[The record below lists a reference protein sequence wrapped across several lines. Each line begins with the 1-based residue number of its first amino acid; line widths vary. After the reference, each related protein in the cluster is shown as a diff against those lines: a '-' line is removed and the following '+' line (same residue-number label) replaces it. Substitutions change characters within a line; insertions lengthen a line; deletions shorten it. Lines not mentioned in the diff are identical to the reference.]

1 LTKNAGNMENCYS
14 NYFGLIFKCPV
25 ESELNGCVYKKL
37 RRLPSKEKIA
47 YYNALTEDEK
57 KVLIEKHQYCLAV
70 REKKSTIFKL
80 Y

>member
-1 LTKNAGNMENCYS
+1 MENCYS

-25 ESELNGCVYKKL
+25 ESELYGCVYKKL

-57 KVLIEKHQYCLAV
+57 KVLIEKHQHCLAV

>member
-1 LTKNAGNMENCYS
+1 MEKCYS

-25 ESELNGCVYKKL
+25 ESELNECVYKNI

-47 YYNALTEDEK
+47 FYNALTEDEK
-57 KVLIEKHQYCLAV
+57 KILIEKHQHCLEI
-70 REKKSTIFKL
+70 REKKPSFYKL